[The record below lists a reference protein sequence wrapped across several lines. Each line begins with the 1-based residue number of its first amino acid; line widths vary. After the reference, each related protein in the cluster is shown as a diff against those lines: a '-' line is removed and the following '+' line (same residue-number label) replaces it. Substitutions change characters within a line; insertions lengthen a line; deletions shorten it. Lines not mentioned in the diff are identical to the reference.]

1 MKRFTTSTAVGG
13 LVGLVAGIVILGPAL
28 LPGLTLNYDLV
39 FVPDLGFGERT
50 LGIDGAV
57 PRAVPNDLVVAAL
70 STVLPGWLVQ
80 KILLLTVF
88 VAAGAG
94 AGALLPGRRAAVAGA
109 LVACWNP
116 WVAERLAIGHWG
128 YLLGYAAL
136 FWVIRTAGRARRGE
150 GGAGALGIVMALAGL
165 SGSTGAVLAVV
176 TATAVLLA
184 GSRWPR
190 AWRAWGWAMV
200 VSVLVAASWWF
211 PYLRSEASSA
221 ADSAG
226 VDAFAA
232 RADTPWGM
240 IGSVLTG
247 GGIWNQAS
255 WFAERQNLVLS
266 GVALLGVLVACVAAW
281 SDARVR
287 SRPEY
292 LGAAVAGV
300 LGLVAAIL
308 AGLPGGRE
316 LVSFL
321 VLQVPGGGLVRDGQK
336 FAALWMVAVS
346 LAVGLSVARLGAAAA
361 RRHVGRALTGAIAV
375 ACGLVAVVTL
385 PGIALGANGRW
396 GSVDLPVDFTFVAE
410 RLEDAEPGA
419 VAVLPWTQYRRY
431 DWNDD
436 RVVLDPWQRLLSRD
450 VRVNDALPLKDTW
463 VAGEDP
469 RAAEVTRA
477 LGAPDGDVLA
487 ALRAAGVRHV
497 LLQTDQ
503 PGPTLN
509 QLQLAGADLRVR
521 TENLEWW
528 DLGDEGL
535 AEVPGATAADHAG
548 LVLGGMGLV
557 LAVAGAVVGL
567 VRRRRAQPT
576 HR

>member
-1 MKRFTTSTAVGG
+1 MRRATTPAFVGAAT
-13 LVGLVAGIVILGPAL
+13 GLVAAVVILGPAL
-28 LPGLTLNYDLV
+28 LPGLQLNYDMV
-39 FVPDLGFGERT
+39 FVPELGFGERT
-50 LGIDGAV
+50 LGVDGSV

-70 STVLPGWLVQ
+70 STFLPGWFVQ
-80 KILLLTVF
+80 KVLLVTVF

-136 FWVIRTAGRARRGE
+136 FWVVRTAGRLRRGE
-150 GGAGALGIVMALAGL
+150 SPTGALGVVMALAGL
-165 SGSTGAVLAVV
+165 SGSTGAVLAVI

-190 AWRAWGWAMV
+190 AWRAWGWAMA
-200 VSVLVAASWWF
+200 VSVLVASSWWVPF
-211 PYLRSEASSA
+211 LRSEASSS

-232 RADTPWGM
+232 RGDTPWGM
-240 IGSVLTG
+240 VGSVLTG

-266 GVALLGVLVACVAAW
+266 GVALLGVLVAVGVAW

-300 LGLVAAIL
+300 VGLVAAIV

-316 LVSFL
+316 LVSFV
-321 VLQVPGGGLVRDGQK
+321 VLQIPGGGLVRDGQK

-346 LAVGLSVARLGAAAA
+346 LAVGLSAARLGATATRRGAGRWIAGGLAAA
-361 RRHVGRALTGAIAV
+361 T
-375 ACGLVAVVTL
+375 GLVAVVTL
-385 PGIALGANGRW
+385 PGLAWAASGRW

-410 RLEDAEPGA
+410 RLEQAEPGA

-436 RVVLDPWQRLLSRD
+436 RVVLDPWPRLLERD
-450 VRVNDALPLKDTW
+450 VRVNDALPLRDGV

-477 LGAPDGDVLA
+477 LAAPEGDVLA

-509 QLQLAGADLRVR
+509 ALQLGGAELRVR
-521 TENLEWW
+521 TEDLQWW

-535 AEVPGATAADHAG
+535 ATVAPAEPIDHLG
-548 LVLGGMGLV
+548 LVLGGLGLA
-557 LAVAGAVVGL
+557 LAAAGVVVRA
-567 VRRRRAQPT
+567 VRRGDQAP
-576 HR
+576 

>member
-1 MKRFTTSTAVGG
+1 MRRATTPTAAGG
-13 LVGLVAGIVILGPAL
+13 LVGLLAALVILGPTLA
-28 LPGLTLNYDLV
+28 PGFQLGYDMV

-50 LGIDGAV
+50 LGVDGAV
-57 PRAVPNDLVVAAL
+57 PRAVPNDLVVAVL

-80 KILLLTVF
+80 KLLLVTVF

-136 FWVIRTAGRARRGE
+136 FWVVRTAGRVRRGE
-150 GGAGALGIVMALAGL
+150 SAVGALGVVMALAGL

-176 TATAVLLA
+176 MATAVLLA

-190 AWRAWGWAMV
+190 AWRAWGWAML

-211 PYLRSEASSA
+211 PFLRSDASSS

-226 VDAFAA
+226 VESFAA
-232 RADTPWGM
+232 RGDTPWGM
-240 IGSVLTG
+240 VGSVLTG
-247 GGIWNQAS
+247 GGIWNEAS
-255 WFAERQNLVLS
+255 WFAERQSLLLS
-266 GVALLGVLVACVAAW
+266 GVALVGVLASVVIAW

-292 LGAAVAGV
+292 LGAAVAGL
-300 LGLVAAIL
+300 LGVVAGIA

-346 LAVGLSVARLGAAAA
+346 LAVGLCAARLAATASRRGAGRWVAGGLAAA
-361 RRHVGRALTGAIAV
+361 T
-375 ACGLVAVVTL
+375 GLVTVVTL
-385 PGIALGANGRW
+385 PGLAWGAGGRW
-396 GSVDLPVDFTFVAE
+396 GSVDYPVDFTFVAE
-410 RLEDAEPGA
+410 RLERAEPGA

-431 DWNDD
+431 GWNDD
-436 RVVLDPWQRLLSRD
+436 RVLLDPWPRLLERD
-450 VRVNDALPLKDTW
+450 VRVNDALPLRDGV

-469 RAAEVTRA
+469 RAADVTRA
-477 LGAPDGDVLA
+477 LGAADGEVLA
-487 ALRAAGVRHV
+487 ALRAVGVRHV
-497 LLQTDQ
+497 LIQPDQ
-503 PGPTLN
+503 PGPTLTA
-509 QLQLAGADLRVR
+509 LQLADADLRVR
-521 TENLEWW
+521 TESLEWW

-535 AEVPGATAADHAG
+535 ATVPEAEPIDHLG
-548 LVLGGMGLV
+548 LALGGLGLV
-557 LAVAGAVVGL
+557 LAAGGAVGAVV
-567 VRRRRAQPT
+567 RRPRE
-576 HR
+576 HS

>member
-1 MKRFTTSTAVGG
+1 MRRFTTPAFVGAAT
-13 LVGLVAGIVILGPAL
+13 GLVAAALILGPAL
-28 LPGLTLNYDLV
+28 LPGLQLNYDMV
-39 FVPDLGFGERT
+39 FVPELGFGERT
-50 LGIDGAV
+50 LGVDGSV

-70 STVLPGWLVQ
+70 STFLPGWLVQ
-80 KILLLTVF
+80 KLLLVTVF

-94 AGALLPGRRAAVAGA
+94 AGSLLPGRSAAVAGA

-128 YLLGYAAL
+128 YLLGYASL
-136 FWVIRTAGRARRGE
+136 FWVVRTAGRLRRGE
-150 GGAGALGIVMALAGL
+150 SPTGALGVVMALAGL

-190 AWRAWGWAMV
+190 AWRAWGWAMA

-211 PYLRSEASSA
+211 PFLRSQASSS

-226 VDAFAA
+226 VEAFAA
-232 RADTPWGM
+232 RGDTPWGM
-240 IGSVLTG
+240 VGSVLTG

-255 WFAERQNLVLS
+255 WFAERQSLLLS
-266 GVALLGVLVACVAAW
+266 GVALLGVLVAVAVAW
-281 SDARVR
+281 SNARVR

-292 LGAAVAGV
+292 LGAAVAGLV
-300 LGLVAAIL
+300 GLVAAIV

-316 LVSFL
+316 LVSFV
-321 VLQVPGGGLVRDGQK
+321 VLQLPGGGLVRDGQK

-346 LAVGLSVARLGAAAA
+346 LAVGLSAARLGAAAT
-361 RRHVGRALTGAIAV
+361 RRGVSRWV
-375 ACGLVAVVTL
+375 AGGLAAATGLVAVVTL
-385 PGIALGANGRW
+385 PGLAWAGGGRW
-396 GSVDLPVDFTFVAE
+396 SSVDLPVDFTFVAE
-410 RLEDAEPGA
+410 RLEQAEPGA

-436 RVVLDPWQRLLSRD
+436 RVVLDPWPRLLERD
-450 VRVNDALPLKDTW
+450 VRVNDALPLRDGV

-477 LGAPDGDVLA
+477 LAAPEGDVLA

-509 QLQLAGADLRVR
+509 ALQLGGAELRIR
-521 TENLEWW
+521 TDALQWW

-535 AEVPGATAADHAG
+535 ATVPGAEPIDHLG
-548 LVLGGMGLV
+548 LVLGALGLA
-557 LAVAGAVVGL
+557 LAAAGVVARAVK
-567 VRRRRAQPT
+567 RRDPAA
-576 HR
+576 

>member
-1 MKRFTTSTAVGG
+1 MRRFTTPAFVGAAT
-13 LVGLVAGIVILGPAL
+13 GLVAAALILGPAL
-28 LPGLTLNYDLV
+28 LPGLQLNYDMV
-39 FVPDLGFGERT
+39 FVPELGFGERT
-50 LGIDGAV
+50 LGVDGSV

-70 STVLPGWLVQ
+70 STFLPGWLVQ
-80 KILLLTVF
+80 KLLLVTVF

-94 AGALLPGRRAAVAGA
+94 AGALLPGRSAAVAGA

-128 YLLGYAAL
+128 YLLGYASL
-136 FWVIRTAGRARRGE
+136 FWVVRTAGRLRRGE
-150 GGAGALGIVMALAGL
+150 SPTGALGVVMALAGL

-190 AWRAWGWAMV
+190 AWRAWGWAMA

-211 PYLRSEASSA
+211 PFLRSQASSS

-226 VDAFAA
+226 VEAFAA
-232 RADTPWGM
+232 RGDTPWGM
-240 IGSVLTG
+240 VGSILTG

-255 WFAERQNLVLS
+255 WFAERQSLLLS
-266 GVALLGVLVACVAAW
+266 GVALLGVLVAVAVAW
-281 SDARVR
+281 SDPRVR

-292 LGAAVAGV
+292 LGAAVAGLV
-300 LGLVAAIL
+300 GLVAAIV

-316 LVSFL
+316 LVSFV
-321 VLQVPGGGLVRDGQK
+321 VLQLPGGGLVRDGQK

-346 LAVGLSVARLGAAAA
+346 LAVGLSAARLGAAAT
-361 RRHVGRALTGAIAV
+361 RRGVSRWV
-375 ACGLVAVVTL
+375 AGGLAAATGLVAVVTL
-385 PGIALGANGRW
+385 PGLAWAGGGRW

-410 RLEDAEPGA
+410 RLEQAEPGA

-436 RVVLDPWQRLLSRD
+436 RVVLDPWPRLLERD
-450 VRVNDALPLKDTW
+450 VRVNDALPLRDGV

-477 LGAPDGDVLA
+477 LAAPEGDVLA

-509 QLQLAGADLRVR
+509 ALQLGGAELRIR
-521 TENLEWW
+521 TDALQWW

-535 AEVPGATAADHAG
+535 APVPGAEPIDHLG
-548 LVLGGMGLV
+548 LVLGALGLA
-557 LAVAGAVVGL
+557 LAAAGVVARAVK
-567 VRRRRAQPT
+567 RRDPAA
-576 HR
+576 

>member
-1 MKRFTTSTAVGG
+1 MRRLTSPTTVGG
-13 LVGLVAGIVILGPAL
+13 VVGLVAAVVILGPAL
-28 LPGLTLNYDLV
+28 LPGLQLNYDMV
-39 FVPDLGFGERT
+39 FVPELGFGERT
-50 LGIDGAV
+50 LGVDGAV

-80 KILLLTVF
+80 KLLLVAVF

-94 AGALLPGRRAAVAGA
+94 AGSLLPGRRAAVAGA

-128 YLLGYAAL
+128 YLLGYATL

-150 GGAGALGIVMALAGL
+150 GAAGPLGVVMALAGL
-165 SGSTGAVLAVV
+165 SGSTGAVLAVI

-190 AWRAWGWAMV
+190 AWRSWGWAMV

-211 PYLRSEASSA
+211 PYLRSEASSS

-226 VDAFAA
+226 VTAFAA

-240 IGSVLTG
+240 LGSVLTG

-255 WFAERQNLVLS
+255 WFAERQNLLIS
-266 GVALLGVLVACVAAW
+266 GVALVAVLVACAVAW
-281 SDARVR
+281 GDARVR

-292 LGAAVAGV
+292 LGAAVAGLV
-300 LGLVAAIL
+300 GLVAAVA

-316 LVSFL
+316 LVSFV

-346 LAVGLSVARLGAAAA
+346 LAAGLAASRLAAASA
-361 RRHVGRALTGAIAV
+361 RRHAGRWLSGGLAV
-375 ACGLVAVVTL
+375 ACGLLAVVTL
-385 PGIALGANGRW
+385 PGLAAGAGGRW
-396 GSVDLPVDFTFVAE
+396 GSVDLPVDVTFVAE
-410 RLEDAEPGA
+410 RLEEAEPGA

-436 RVVLDPWQRLLSRD
+436 RVVLDPWQRLLERD
-450 VRVNDALPLKDTW
+450 VRVNDALPLKDAV

-477 LGAPDGDVLA
+477 LAAPGDDVLA

-503 PGPTLN
+503 PGPTLTE
-509 QLQLAGADLRVR
+509 LQLADAELRIR
-521 TENLEWW
+521 TEDLQWW

-535 AEVPGATAADHAG
+535 APARTASRVDHAG
-548 LVLGGMGLV
+548 LWLAAAGLL
-557 LAVAGAVVGL
+557 LAVAGAAAGA
-567 VRRRRAQPT
+567 VRRR
-576 HR
+576 

>member
-1 MKRFTTSTAVGG
+1 MRRATTPTAVGG
-13 LVGLVAGIVILGPAL
+13 LVGLLAALVILGPTL
-28 LPGLTLNYDLV
+28 TPGFQLGYDMV

-50 LGIDGAV
+50 LGVDGAV
-57 PRAVPNDLVVAAL
+57 PRAVPNDLVVAVL
-70 STVLPGWLVQ
+70 STVLPGWLLQ
-80 KILLLTVF
+80 KLLLVTVF

-94 AGALLPGRRAAVAGA
+94 AGALLPGRAAAVAGA

-136 FWVIRTAGRARRGE
+136 FWVVRAAGRVRRGE
-150 GGAGALGIVMALAGL
+150 PAAGSLGVVMALAGL

-176 TATAVLLA
+176 MATAVLLA

-190 AWRAWGWAMV
+190 AWRAWGWAML

-211 PYLRSEASSA
+211 PFLRSDASSS

-226 VDAFAA
+226 VEAFAA
-232 RADTPWGM
+232 RGDTPWGM
-240 IGSVLTG
+240 VGSVLTG
-247 GGIWNQAS
+247 GGIWNEAS
-255 WFAERQNLVLS
+255 WFAERQSLLLS
-266 GVALLGVLVACVAAW
+266 GVALVGVVAAVVIAW

-292 LGAAVAGV
+292 IGAAVAG
-300 LGLVAAIL
+300 LVGVVAGIA

-346 LAVGLSVARLGAAAA
+346 LAVGLCAARLAATASRRGAGRWIAGGLAAA
-361 RRHVGRALTGAIAV
+361 T
-375 ACGLVAVVTL
+375 GLVTVVTL
-385 PGIALGANGRW
+385 PGLAWGAGGRW
-396 GSVDLPVDFTFVAE
+396 GSVDYPVDFTFVAE
-410 RLEDAEPGA
+410 RLEQAEPGA

-431 DWNDD
+431 GWNDD
-436 RVVLDPWQRLLSRD
+436 RVLLDPWPRLLQRD
-450 VRVNDALPLKDTW
+450 VWANDALPLRDGV

-487 ALRAAGVRHV
+487 ALRAVGVRHV
-497 LLQTDQ
+497 LIQPDQ
-503 PGPTLN
+503 PGPTLTA
-509 QLQLAGADLRVR
+509 LQLADADLRVR
-521 TENLEWW
+521 TESLEWW

-535 AEVPGATAADHAG
+535 ATVPEAEPIDHLG
-548 LVLGGMGLV
+548 LALGGLGLL
-557 LAVAGAVVGL
+557 LAAGGAVTAV
-567 VRRRRAQPT
+567 VRRPRDRS
-576 HR
+576 